1 MKTILFLCIENSCRS
16 QIAEAFA
23 KAYSCSANKIIS
35 AGSNPSGEVNPTA
48 IKLMGKMGHNISDHS
63 SKSVNEIKEEIDI
76 LISMGCG
83 DSCPQLSA
91 KKRLEW
97 DIPDPKKM
105 KEDEFVEVIKLID
118 KKVKK
123 FIENLPES

>member
-1 MKTILFLCIENSCRS
+1 MKTILFLCVENSCRS

-23 KAYSCSANKIIS
+23 NAYSYSANKIIS

-48 IKLMGKMGHNISDHS
+48 IKLMGKIGHNISDHS

-105 KEDEFVEVIKLID
+105 KEDDFMEVIKLID

>member
-1 MKTILFLCIENSCRS
+1 MKTILFLCVENSCRS

-23 KAYSCSANKIIS
+23 NAYSYSANKIIS

-48 IKLMGKMGHNISDHS
+48 IKLMGKIGHSISDHS

-105 KEDEFVEVIKLID
+105 KEDEFMEVIKLID

>member
-1 MKTILFLCIENSCRS
+1 
-16 QIAEAFA
+16 
-23 KAYSCSANKIIS
+23 
-35 AGSNPSGEVNPTA
+35 
-48 IKLMGKMGHNISDHS
+48 
-63 SKSVNEIKEEIDI
+63 
-76 LISMGCG
+76 MGCG

-105 KEDEFVEVIKLID
+105 KEDEFMEVIKLID

>member
-23 KAYSCSANKIIS
+23 NAYSYSANKIIS

-48 IKLMGKMGHNISDHS
+48 IKLMGKIGHNISDHS

-105 KEDEFVEVIKLID
+105 KEDEFMEVIKLID

-123 FIENLPES
+123 FIENLSES

>member
-23 KAYSCSANKIIS
+23 KAYSYSANKIIS

-48 IKLMGKMGHNISDHS
+48 IKLMGNIGHNISDHS

-105 KEDEFVEVIKLID
+105 KEDEFMEVIKLID
-118 KKVKK
+118 KKVRK

>member
-16 QIAEAFA
+16 QIAEAFV
-23 KAYSCSANKIIS
+23 KAYSDSANKIIS

-83 DSCPQLSA
+83 DSCPQLSVE
-91 KKRLEW
+91 KRLEW

-105 KEDEFVEVIKLID
+105 KEDEFMEVIKLID

-123 FIENLPES
+123 FVENLPES

>member
-1 MKTILFLCIENSCRS
+1 MKTILFLCVENSCRS

-23 KAYSCSANKIIS
+23 KAYSDPANKTIS

-48 IKLMGKMGHNISDHS
+48 IKLMRKIGHNISDHS

-83 DSCPQLSA
+83 DSCPQLSVE
-91 KKRLEW
+91 KRLEW

-105 KEDEFVEVIKLID
+105 KEDEFMEVIKLID

-123 FIENLPES
+123 FVENLPES

>member
-23 KAYSCSANKIIS
+23 KAYSYSANKIIS

-83 DSCPQLSA
+83 DSCPQLSVE
-91 KKRLEW
+91 KRLEW